1 MAEMKMTVTLD
12 LAKEDRQRLD
22 VISDT
27 LELIRLALTTSG
39 TPFPA
44 PEPVKEAP
52 QEAAGATQEEPA
64 PVHTPES
71 ERPTAPQEPAKAVKL
86 SDIQQKVVT
95 LSAAGRKAEV
105 REIVKAYA
113 EKVSALPEDKLSEV
127 WDKLSALEG

>member
-1 MAEMKMTVTLD
+1 MAEMKMTVTLE

-44 PEPVKEAP
+44 PEPVKEAQ
-52 QEAAGATQEEPA
+52 QEAAGTTQEEPA
-64 PVHTPES
+64 HIHTPEPELS
-71 ERPTAPQEPAKAVKL
+71 TAPQEPAKTVKL
-86 SDIQQKVVT
+86 SDIQQKVVA
-95 LSAAGRKAEV
+95 LSAAGKKAEV

-113 EKVSALPEDKLSEV
+113 EKVSGIPADKLSEV
-127 WDKLSALEG
+127 WDKLTALEG